1 MSKEELIKYFT
12 HRKNSFEKQLEEYKN
27 VDIDPLKGRPL
38 EVYIEN
44 ITRYEREIDIANSC
58 LKYLKEVG

>member
-38 EVYIEN
+38 EIYIEN
-44 ITRYEREIDIANSC
+44 IARYEREIDIASSC